1 MKKLIQSQ
9 TIEQVC
15 RLYVFGF
22 LNIYGWGKM
31 LGGQFY
37 RKGHLPQEVA
47 QTPLSEASAFDLA
60 WTFMGYSQF
69 YILFVGILQIIG
81 AWMLLWNRTKLWGTL
96 ILLPIMTNIVAFDIV
111 FLNRKGALVNAT
123 IYLLMLCFIIYHNR
137 TQALSALRIIS
148 DYKGFI
154 VNFESGWWVRWLVIL
169 VLMVLIFMIDHSL
182 VSWVGH

>member
-1 MKKLIQSQ
+1 MKKLIRSN
-9 TIEQVC
+9 TFEQVC
-15 RLYVFGF
+15 RIYVFGF

-37 RKGHLPQEVA
+37 RRGQLPEEVA
-47 QTPLSEASAFDLA
+47 STTLADASAFDLA

-69 YILFVGILQIIG
+69 YILFVGVLQIIG
-81 AWMLLWNRTKLWGTL
+81 AWMLLWNRTKIWGTL

-111 FLNRKGALVNAT
+111 FLNTKGALVNAT
-123 IYLLMLCFIIYHNR
+123 IYLIMLLFILYHNR
-137 TQALSALRIIS
+137 NQVRSALRITS

-154 VNFESGWWVRWLVIL
+154 VNFKSGWWLQVLVIL
-169 VLMVLIFMIDHSL
+169 VLMVLIFIVDHTL